1 MSKTIYN
8 KTTQTTTPS
17 VTAYDDS
24 ALKARV
30 TALEAR
36 PDNDKQTLTFT
47 EGNRNLSIS
56 NGNSVTLPDYLKKD
70 DAYST
75 FPTYAKLQDEM
86 TRNIKDKHVDLGL
99 DKLIEDKLQNGQNP
113 YVTKGDV
120 PALSGANFF
129 VSKGDIPGKGSQTVN
144 KGTIYNADTIKVG
157 DTVRDRF
164 LERTTG
170 VLEYGYWKVTAVTDT
185 TVTVEPLGTE
195 RDITI
200 GQSNQSL
207 TLNDNVLS
215 ISGGNSV
222 NLPQYVSPQDFN
234 NLKNEYNKL
243 KGAFTALLQNL
254 KDTGAWNQ
262 TGGTIFEGS
271 LRPDRNI
278 ATGNINLFGGTVD
291 GNAFIRTNN
300 GKTENDLAGGIN

>member
-1 MSKTIYN
+1 MSKTVYKITD
-8 KTTQTTTPS
+8 KPTTTT
-17 VTAYDDS
+17 TAYDDTP
-24 ALKARV
+24 LKARI
-30 TALEAR
+30 TALENN

-70 DAYST
+70 DAYAT

-86 TRNIKDKHVDLGL
+86 TKNIKDKHVDLGL
-99 DKLIEDKLQNGQNP
+99 DKLMEDKLKNGQNP

-129 VSKGDIPGKGSQTVN
+129 VAKGDIPGTKATTINKDTV
-144 KGTIYNADTIKVG
+144 YNSDTIKVG

-170 VLEYGYWKVTAVTDT
+170 VLEYGYWKVTAVTDRT
-185 TVTVEPLGTE
+185 ISVEPLGSE
-195 RDITI
+195 RDITT
-200 GQSNQSL
+200 GNPNQTL
-207 TLNDNVLS
+207 TLNGNVLS
-215 ISGGNSV
+215 ISNGNSV
-222 NLPQYVSPQDFN
+222 NLPQYVSLQDFN
-234 NLKNEYNKL
+234 NLKNEYNQL
-243 KGAFTALLQNL
+243 KGAFEKLLQDL
-254 KDTGAWNQ
+254 KGSGAWKQ
-262 TGGTIFEGS
+262 TGGTIFEGN
-271 LRPDRNI
+271 LYPDRHI